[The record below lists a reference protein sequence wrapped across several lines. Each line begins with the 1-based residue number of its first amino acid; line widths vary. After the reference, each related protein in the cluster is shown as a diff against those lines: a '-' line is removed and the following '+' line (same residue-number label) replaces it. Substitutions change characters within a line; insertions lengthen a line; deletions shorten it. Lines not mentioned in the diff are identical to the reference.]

1 VTHLANLTNVVQYN
15 SEDDSSLLKNEHY
28 QMEVENRIKFCIKKH
43 VDIIS
48 ASSAGVKKLRKWIP
62 LFALNGILLFICCI
76 FYCFLNE
83 DNPKGRYY
91 RVGAIC
97 IVGLTTFCS
106 LIFIGQRVGNESDL
120 LLRINTEI
128 RWTSLN
134 RKNLNLLT
142 CYATF
147 DRGLAQAEKVG
158 VRGKMSFAA
167 TRKDVGS
174 YPFRRG
180 LTSQGSM
187 NPGRAP
193 RWSSAHCPRGVPVM
207 KMTPLQASNLK
218 QEDNLRPKKMGNTVN
233 DTTEKGASPEHH
245 VQIRPPKE
253 TTTTLSPGTL
263 QHGLHYQGRVSRE
276 RGVDSEEQHTGC
288 LGKN

>member
-1 VTHLANLTNVVQYN
+1 VTHDEDVFFAVYFFDKCFFEYASLLNWIYRSTFFILAFTMVNCSHLFLYVIQQMIFQMYLLVTHLANLTNVVQYN

-83 DNPKGRYY
+83 DNPKRRYY

-106 LIFIGQRVGNESDL
+106 LIFIGQRVENESDL

-142 CYATF
+142 I
-147 DRGLAQAEKVG
+147 
-158 VRGKMSFAA
+158 MSI
-167 TRKDVGS
+167 
-174 YPFRRG
+174 
-180 LTSQGSM
+180 
-187 NPGRAP
+187 
-193 RWSSAHCPRGVPVM
+193 VM
-207 KMTPLQASNLK
+207 KTPFTLK
-218 QEDNLRPKKMGNTVN
+218 FSDNLIINYAVGLKIVKVVYTV
-233 DTTEKGASPEHH
+233 
-245 VQIRPPKE
+245 
-253 TTTTLSPGTL
+253 L
-263 QHGLHYQGRVSRE
+263 
-276 RGVDSEEQHTGC
+276 
-288 LGKN
+288 